1 MTYIKKLLKRFD
13 PLSLSIA
20 LAVLITILVIVIIF
34 RSNASAYEKEVE
46 FQHIQLKD
54 RIEALSDYIDEY
66 FGKTEILLEVLAE
79 NEIFYND
86 RNHKA
91 DYFLEGVHDRFEDKG
106 YELLFITDTEGNI
119 IKGSREDIGKI
130 SVYEREYFRKT
141 AHEQKIVISDPLIS
155 MYSNRSAVVV
165 MVPFQDGGIVKGFI
179 GAVVSLE
186 ELKNRLEQMLSA
198 ASIRIFNTVGEEI
211 LIIGKDFPIDI
222 EQELFIVNNKDSI
235 NILDMEKGMIAVSK
249 LDSVEWLIGYY
260 TPIDAIG
267 ENLYGT
273 YRRNLFLLILCLSLI
288 IGFFLFN
295 TKVLM
300 LKQKELEETNKRL
313 EELAYKDY
321 LTGVYNYRY
330 FHKKLEEE
338 LKKTDSC
345 GKPMSIIMIGFHDFK
360 KYTDKY
366 GIDVGDKLLKDL
378 SSEMNS
384 IINKDKHILCRFSEN
399 IFSIILSETD
409 EAEALKQAEIFR
421 NKIDKYL
428 HETDEHGI
436 KFLNFSLGISVYP
449 CLADSKEEL
458 VKSAVEAMQN
468 SKHSPTGVK
477 MYFSVF
483 SDLKD
488 KLVQTERELLGSLQ
502 TLLSIID
509 VRDHYTY
516 GHTMRVV
523 EYSIAL
529 AEEMGLSP
537 VQIKNI
543 KYGALLH
550 DVGKI
555 EIDTKILNK
564 KGPLT
569 QEEYDI
575 VKLHS
580 EYGANIVK
588 PIFPL
593 KSAIPIIRHHHEH
606 FDGTGYPDGLK
617 GEEIPIEA
625 RIIAVVDSFDAMTTD
640 RPYKK
645 AISYDEAVKKLIKNS
660 MTQFDPKAVKA
671 FIRTLKKKGW
681 WDTNE

>member
-1 MTYIKKLLKRFD
+1 M
-13 PLSLSIA
+13 
-20 LAVLITILVIVIIF
+20 
-34 RSNASAYEKEVE
+34 
-46 FQHIQLKD
+46 
-54 RIEALSDYIDEY
+54 
-66 FGKTEILLEVLAE
+66 
-79 NEIFYND
+79 
-86 RNHKA
+86 
-91 DYFLEGVHDRFEDKG
+91 
-106 YELLFITDTEGNI
+106 
-119 IKGSREDIGKI
+119 
-130 SVYEREYFRKT
+130 
-141 AHEQKIVISDPLIS
+141 
-155 MYSNRSAVVV
+155 
-165 MVPFQDGGIVKGFI
+165 
-179 GAVVSLE
+179 
-186 ELKNRLEQMLSA
+186 
-198 ASIRIFNTVGEEI
+198 
-211 LIIGKDFPIDI
+211 
-222 EQELFIVNNKDSI
+222 
-235 NILDMEKGMIAVSK
+235 
-249 LDSVEWLIGYY
+249 
-260 TPIDAIG
+260 
-267 ENLYGT
+267 
-273 YRRNLFLLILCLSLI
+273 
-288 IGFFLFN
+288 
-295 TKVLM
+295 
-300 LKQKELEETNKRL
+300 

-516 GHTMRVV
+516 G
-523 EYSIAL
+523 
-529 AEEMGLSP
+529 
-537 VQIKNI
+537 
-543 KYGALLH
+543 
-550 DVGKI
+550 
-555 EIDTKILNK
+555 
-564 KGPLT
+564 
-569 QEEYDI
+569 
-575 VKLHS
+575 
-580 EYGANIVK
+580 
-588 PIFPL
+588 
-593 KSAIPIIRHHHEH
+593 
-606 FDGTGYPDGLK
+606 
-617 GEEIPIEA
+617 
-625 RIIAVVDSFDAMTTD
+625 
-640 RPYKK
+640 
-645 AISYDEAVKKLIKNS
+645 
-660 MTQFDPKAVKA
+660 
-671 FIRTLKKKGW
+671 
-681 WDTNE
+681 